1 MTPKEI
7 FSRMMEDDA
16 YSRWLGVEL
25 IWIKEGQCEL
35 KATVHS
41 EMLNGFKNAH
51 GGITYALSDS
61 ALAFASNSYGIHC
74 VSIETRISHIRPVF
88 EGDELYVKCQEI
100 SRTKSLGH
108 YEVKIINQNDKIVS
122 HFTGIVKI
130 LDKLWA

>member
-7 FSRMMEDDA
+7 FERMMEEDA

-25 IWIKEGQCEL
+25 ISISEGQCSL
-35 KATVHS
+35 KVTVHS

-74 VSIETRISHIRPVF
+74 VSIETKISHIRPVF
-88 EGDELYVKCQEI
+88 EGDELLVKCEEI

-108 YEVKIINQNDKIVS
+108 YDVKILNQKEKIVS
-122 HFTGIVKI
+122 HFTGCVKI
-130 LDKLWA
+130 LDNLWA